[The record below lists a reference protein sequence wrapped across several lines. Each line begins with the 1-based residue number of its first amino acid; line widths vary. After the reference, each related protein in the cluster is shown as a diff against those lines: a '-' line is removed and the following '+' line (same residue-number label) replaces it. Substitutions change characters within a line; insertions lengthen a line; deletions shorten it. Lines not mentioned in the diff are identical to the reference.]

1 MMKNNVLTV
10 YEICPEK
17 LKEARIARGYTQSAL
32 SRLLGVTRQAISRY
46 EDGQMKPRAD
56 ILEKYIQ
63 GLDFPMQYFYLREEE
78 NKNSSEI
85 LFRSL
90 ATATSAS
97 RGQVAVRTEWMR
109 RIVRYFEQYVDFP
122 EVEIKAAGKN
132 SQYTFEEIERLAEN
146 LRNEWGLGKG
156 PIPNLTILMQN
167 RGCFIAR
174 AGVHVTKSD
183 ACSNW
188 SDGRPY
194 VFLTADKNVAV
205 RSRFDLA
212 HELGHLVLHRI
223 EKGMLEDKNLLKIIE
238 KEANHFA
245 GAFLLP
251 RETFGRQI
259 VSTSLEYF
267 IQLKK
272 MWKVSVAAMVHRCED
287 LGILSKYQT
296 SYLWRQL
303 AAKKM
308 KIQEPLD
315 DILRPEEPTLLK
327 DAAELLVTEK
337 VVTPE
342 KMVYDIALPLKE
354 ICGLCNVNES
364 LFSKENILRPRFR
377 VIDGRK

>member
-63 GLDFPMQYFYLREEE
+63 MLDFPMQYFYLREE
-78 NKNSSEI
+78 KGNSSEI

-90 ATATSAS
+90 ATATNTS

-122 EVEIKAAGKN
+122 EVEIQETDKN
-132 SQYTFEEIERLAEN
+132 RQYTFEEIEKLAEH
-146 LRNEWGLGKG
+146 LRNNWGLGKG

-194 VFLTADKNVAV
+194 VFLTADKDVAV

-223 EKGMLEDKNLLKIIE
+223 EKGMLEDKKLLKTIE

-251 RETFGRQI
+251 RETFGSQI

-272 MWKVSVAAMVHRCED
+272 MWKVSIAAMIYRCED

-303 AAKKM
+303 AARGLKRH
-308 KIQEPLD
+308 EPLD
-315 DILRPEEPTLLK
+315 DILQPEEPTLLK

-364 LFSKENILRPRFR
+364 LFSKGNILRPKFR
-377 VIDGRK
+377 VID

>member
-63 GLDFPMQYFYLREEE
+63 MLDFPMQYFYLREE
-78 NKNSSEI
+78 KGNSSEI

-90 ATATSAS
+90 ATATNTS

-122 EVEIKAAGKN
+122 EVEIQETDKN
-132 SQYTFEEIERLAEN
+132 RQYTFEEIEKLAEH
-146 LRNEWGLGKG
+146 LRNNWGLGKG

-167 RGCFIAR
+167 QGCFIAR

-194 VFLTADKNVAV
+194 VFLTADKDVAV

-223 EKGMLEDKNLLKIIE
+223 EKGMLEDKKLLKTIE

-251 RETFGRQI
+251 RETFGSQI

-272 MWKVSVAAMVHRCED
+272 MWKVSIAAMIYRCED

-303 AAKKM
+303 AARGLKRH
-308 KIQEPLD
+308 EPLD
-315 DILRPEEPTLLK
+315 DILQPEEPTLLK

-364 LFSKENILRPRFR
+364 LFSKGNILRPKFR
-377 VIDGRK
+377 VID